1 MLEFERIILVNN
13 YDDYLGSIEKHFAS
27 KVRRDYGGY
36 FINDEKLGSRVDI
49 QSVNSNN
56 AVSMIRGC
64 TYKSVVIIDKN
75 NIDGVFLDKVINEIR
90 RGNENVEIIEL
101 TKEVKVETLV
111 NDNNNNK
118 PKSSK
123 VEVKKYDNNEKQ
135 TSVLQKTTDNKQ
147 NSK

>member
-13 YDDYLGSIEKHFAS
+13 YGDYLKSIENHFSA

-101 TKEVKVETLV
+101 EKEIIVETLV
-111 NDNNNNK
+111 ENNSNNK

-123 VEVKKYDNNEKQ
+123 IEVNKNDNKQKQ
-135 TSVLQKTTDNKQ
+135 TSVLQKTTNNKQ